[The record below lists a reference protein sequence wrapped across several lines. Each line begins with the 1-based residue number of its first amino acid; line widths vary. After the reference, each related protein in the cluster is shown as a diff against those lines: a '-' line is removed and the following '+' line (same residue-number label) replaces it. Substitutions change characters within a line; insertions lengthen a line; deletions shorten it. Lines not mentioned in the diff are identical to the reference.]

1 MNRHTA
7 GKWIVTGWKID
18 KIRNQFEMTV
28 TTGENIAGSLEMREN
43 VNLLESVHDLLEA
56 LVGLVDDVCE
66 RNDMEDPSTNPGIKY
81 AVEAARAAIAK
92 ARGEA

>member
-56 LVGLVDDVCE
+56 LVMARYHVSMSGTGEEL
-66 RNDMEDPSTNPGIKY
+66 
-81 AVEAARAAIAK
+81 AQVEEAIAK